1 MAYQQVKTC
10 RFFVNVLEWGMSN
23 GLLEFDADGAP
34 MDDVFRTLPVNPKPI
49 SKINIAIPNTFP
61 HRAGIFND
69 NTADGSGAAL
79 FILGHH
85 ARDAGA
91 LRGLWGNPY
100 SGDISVNWECNY
112 DGWTMASINQ
122 DFNVNMQFGW
132 VDKDDAEAGLSTI
145 RTINTGS
152 IIYSSYYT
160 MPHSPDLNLSLSYDY
175 SGVKEITTR
184 GGASLSNSF
193 YSKPPMWGDLPA
205 WELFSNIPTYAETS
219 KADAELARSG
229 RRIWDLSF
237 SYLDDGDVFGSNQSL
252 SGGLENEGTVWGNNL
267 GQGYDTDDVHSAE
280 DSYAG
285 FFKYNILSDD
295 NFYSQVIHKTNGG
308 QLPFIFQPNKDDN
321 TNFAIAKFDKNS
333 FSFQQTAPNLYSVK
347 CRIKEVW

>member
-1 MAYQQVKTC
+1 MAYQQVGTP
-10 RFFVNVLEWGMSN
+10 RFYVNVLEWGMSN
-23 GLLEFDADGAP
+23 GLLEFDADGVP

-49 SKINIAIPNTFP
+49 SKINIAIPNAFP

-132 VDKDDAEAGLSTI
+132 VDKEDAEEGLSTI

-193 YSKPPMWGDLPA
+193 YSKPPMWGDLGA
-205 WELFSNIPTYAETS
+205 WELYQNGNPLTLLENQN
-219 KADAELARSG
+219 LARSG
-229 RRIWDLSF
+229 RRLWDISF
-237 SYLDDGDVFGSNQSL
+237 SYLDKSDVFGSNQFVHLQGSGL
-252 SGGLENEGTVWGNNL
+252 GFGVGATDSEWVANDDATSGGNFEYNL
-267 GQGYDTDDVHSAE
+267 LT
-280 DSYAG
+280 
-285 FFKYNILSDD
+285 DD

-321 TNFAIAKFDKNS
+321 TNFAICKFASK
-333 FSFQQTAPNLYSVK
+333 FTFKQVAHRLYSCKVK
-347 CRIKEVW
+347 IKEVW